1 MESPTQTL
9 PSEFAKISGI
19 EIETILGE
27 IPGEFVLLAV
37 IVKLIL
43 TVLVLVGV
51 PEIIPVLESIVKPAG
66 KAGATTNEL
75 GFPPVILGFPNS
87 SGRGRSIPKNLLFN
101 EYVRNIGPDPPP
113 DPL

>member
-75 GFPPVILGFPNS
+75 GFPNS

-101 EYVRNIGPDPPP
+101 EYVRNIG
-113 DPL
+113 LV